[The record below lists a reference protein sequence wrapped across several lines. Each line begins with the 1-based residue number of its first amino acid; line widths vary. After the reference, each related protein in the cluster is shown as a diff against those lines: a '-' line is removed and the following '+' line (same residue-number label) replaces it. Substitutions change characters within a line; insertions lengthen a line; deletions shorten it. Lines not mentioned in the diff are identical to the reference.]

1 MAQSYRNVRPGMLG
15 EHGEWAWPLSFWV
28 VGQLLQP
35 DDATA
40 GQAKEF
46 FVAYQDGIAQDV
58 SELAHRFTFG
68 C

>member
-35 DDATA
+35 DDASCD
-40 GQAKEF
+40 AKEF